1 MTEPA
6 FGAPWQARAF
16 AMVRALQDAGV
27 VTASEWADALGAS
40 IRRAEA
46 AGDPDDGSAY
56 YDQWLAALEQLVVQR
71 ELTTDGALSECRT
84 AWADAARRTPH
95 GAPIELG

>member
-1 MTEPA
+1 VTEPA

-27 VTASEWADALGAS
+27 VTAGEWADALGAQ
-40 IRRAEA
+40 IRRAET
-46 AGDPDDGSAY
+46 AGDPDDY
-56 YDQWLAALEQLVVQR
+56 YGHWLAALEQLVVQR
-71 ELTTDGALSECRT
+71 AMTTDGALSDCRT

>member
-27 VTASEWADALGAS
+27 VTAGEWADALGAA

-56 YDQWLAALEQLVVQR
+56 YDQWLVALEQLVVQR
-71 ELTTDGALSECRT
+71 ELTTDGALSDCRT
-84 AWADAARRTPH
+84 AWADAARCTPH

>member
-1 MTEPA
+1 VTEPA

-27 VTASEWADALGAS
+27 VTAGEWADALGAQ
-40 IRRAEA
+40 IRRAET
-46 AGDPDDGSAY
+46 AGDPDDY
-56 YDQWLAALEQLVVQR
+56 YGHWLAALEQLVVQR
-71 ELTTDGALSECRT
+71 ELTTDGALSDSRT

>member
-27 VTASEWADALGAS
+27 VTAGQWADELSAA
-40 IRRAEA
+40 IRRARD
-46 AGDPDDGSAY
+46 AGDPDDGSTY
-56 YDQWLAALEQLVVQR
+56 YDHWLAALERLVVAR
-71 ELTTDGALSECRT
+71 ELTTDGALSDCRT

-95 GAPIELG
+95 GAPIELA

>member
-1 MTEPA
+1 VTEPA

-27 VTASEWADALGAS
+27 ITAGEWADALAAA
-40 IRRAEA
+40 IRRGRA
-46 AGDPDDGSAY
+46 AGDPDDGSTY
-56 YDQWLAALEQLVVQR
+56 YDHWLTALEALVVTR